1 MIGLAFSGG
10 KDSLACW
17 YLCKQ
22 FNPIV
27 FWVNTGKAYPET
39 QKLVNEIKK
48 EAFEF
53 VEICTDQQKNI
64 DDYGIPSDLVPINF
78 SPIGMIFNGT
88 KSIKVQSYLDCCW
101 TNISQPLMKAIKD
114 KGITQ
119 LIRGQ
124 RNDEDHKATSRN
136 GTVIDEITFLHPI
149 EEWSKQQVLDFIKE
163 KRGSLPEH
171 FFIDHSSLDC
181 YDCTG
186 YLDHS
191 QDRIK
196 WTKNKH
202 PDLYEKYA
210 NQMER
215 LKTAIAPTLKLL
227 EQANG

>member
-22 FNPIV
+22 SNPIV

-53 VEICTDQQKNI
+53 VEIRTDQQKNI

-101 TNISQPLMKAIKD
+101 TNISQPLMKA
-114 KGITQ
+114 
-119 LIRGQ
+119 
-124 RNDEDHKATSRN
+124 
-136 GTVIDEITFLHPI
+136 V
-149 EEWSKQQVLDFIKE
+149 KE
-163 KRGSLPEH
+163 KGYTYVFNRESLLVGPPADNLLPMVAEKLKVKVPPVV
-171 FFIDHSSLDC
+171 SS
-181 YDCTG
+181 G
-186 YLDHS
+186 FS
-191 QDRIK
+191 
-196 WTKNKH
+196 
-202 PDLYEKYA
+202 
-210 NQMER
+210 
-215 LKTAIAPTLKLL
+215 
-227 EQANG
+227 